1 MTYAEE
7 KIVLQR
13 GTDYTRDILDLLED
27 GPSEVELYTA
37 DFLDAFLNLP
47 VDQEKKKYHHG

>member
-47 VDQEKKKYHHG
+47 VDQEK